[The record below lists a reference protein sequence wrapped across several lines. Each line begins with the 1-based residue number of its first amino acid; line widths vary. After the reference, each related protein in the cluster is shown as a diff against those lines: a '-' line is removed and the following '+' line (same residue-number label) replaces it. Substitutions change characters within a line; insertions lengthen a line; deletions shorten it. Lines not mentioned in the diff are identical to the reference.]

1 VEVNMKRAAM
11 VSGVFGVLVVA
22 AALPIAMG
30 DSGPS
35 YAADIE
41 PVFVKRCGKCHGA
54 DESKADLVLDPG
66 RGFAMLVG
74 RASTQVPE
82 KLLVEPGS
90 TEGSYLWSKLT
101 HTSEVGKGMP
111 RTLFG
116 AKRIPQAELELVR
129 SWIEAG
135 AQP

>member
-1 VEVNMKRAAM
+1 MRQSM
-11 VSGVFGVLVVA
+11 IVSVVLVVVA
-22 AALPIAMG
+22 VLAGLPVAVG

-41 PVFVKRCGKCHGA
+41 PVFAKRCGKCHAVGEA
-54 DESKADLVLDPG
+54 KADLVLDPG

-90 TEGSYLWSKLT
+90 PEGSYLWSKLI
-101 HTSEVGKGMP
+101 HESEVGKGMP
-111 RTLFG
+111 KTLLG
-116 AKRIPQAELELVR
+116 AKRIPQEELDLIR
-129 SWIEAG
+129 AWIETG